1 VLAGTNWDGKVGDLS
16 DFLTTETV
24 GGNTLLECTTSSGGS
39 ATIAELV
46 GTQYSLAMLEAYHCL
61 VV

>member
-1 VLAGTNWDGKVGDLS
+1 
-16 DFLTTETV
+16 V